1 MSADRHTGEPG
12 ASAIAVE
19 LVVFDERWNSVPGL
33 DRIEAL
39 ADAAIRTLERLDD
52 GDEVVVALSTDE
64 EVRGLNRS
72 YRGKDLPTN
81 VLSFP
86 AVAGIETRSFGDVV
100 LAFETC
106 AQEADD
112 RGLELSDHACHLALH
127 GILHLLGC
135 DHEEEADAKEMER
148 LETRLLGAIGIAD
161 PHSGDLSEDQDEY

>member
-1 MSADRHTGEPG
+1 MSAGLSVD
-12 ASAIAVE
+12 

-33 DRIEAL
+33 ERIQTL
-39 ADAAIRTLERLDD
+39 ADAAIRTLGSQDD

-72 YRGKDLPTN
+72 YRGKDMPTN

-86 AVAGIETRSFGDVV
+86 AVAGIESRSFGDVI

-106 AQEADD
+106 QDEAED
-112 RGLELSDHACHLALH
+112 RGIELSDHACHLALH
-127 GILHLLGC
+127 GILHLLGQ
-135 DHEEEADAKEMER
+135 DHEEEEQAEAMER

-161 PHSGDLSEDQDEY
+161 PHQGEPQYDDE